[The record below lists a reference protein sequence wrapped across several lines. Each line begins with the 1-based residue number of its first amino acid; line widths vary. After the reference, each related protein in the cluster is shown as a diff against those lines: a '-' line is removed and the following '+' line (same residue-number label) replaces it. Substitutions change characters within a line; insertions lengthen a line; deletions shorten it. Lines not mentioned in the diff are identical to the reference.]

1 MTERMER
8 RLLDLKARQQAGEHM
23 PCPRCG
29 ADTMKEPI
37 HTNALSRATD
47 LYVCGACGSVEA
59 MLAFMKQ
66 EYPLTSWA
74 AFQPVRPPSDLGAL
88 PAAEVLQRVLK
99 EQVNTLIHLYRMC
112 RDDPKNGSEYRSEA
126 FESCPGLTELWTQ
139 PFYAKYQAADGAVI
153 LMFKTGAD
161 GRVQIAECVI
171 DKQARK
177 DLKASG
183 NLPGAFFVVQRPF
196 LPCLRR
202 ARRWRT
208 CGQSRRGR
216 SLPRP

>member
-47 LYVCGACGSVEA
+47 LYVCDACGSAEA

-112 RDDPKNGSEYRSEA
+112 RDDPKNSSEYRSEA

-139 PFYAKYQAADGAVI
+139 PFYAKYQAADGVVV

-171 DKQARK
+171 DK
-177 DLKASG
+177 
-183 NLPGAFFVVQRPF
+183 
-196 LPCLRR
+196 
-202 ARRWRT
+202 
-208 CGQSRRGR
+208 
-216 SLPRP
+216 

>member
-47 LYVCGACGSVEA
+47 LYVCDACGSAEA

-66 EYPLTSWA
+66 EYPLTCWA
-74 AFQPVRPPSDLGAL
+74 VFQPVRPPSDLGAL

-112 RDDPKNGSEYRSEA
+112 RDDPENGGEYRSEA

-139 PFYAKYQAADGAVI
+139 PFYAKYQAADGAVV

-171 DKQARK
+171 DK
-177 DLKASG
+177 
-183 NLPGAFFVVQRPF
+183 
-196 LPCLRR
+196 
-202 ARRWRT
+202 
-208 CGQSRRGR
+208 
-216 SLPRP
+216 

>member
-8 RLLDLKARQQAGEHM
+8 RLLDSKARQKAGEHM

-47 LYVCGACGSVEA
+47 LYVCDACGSVEA

-66 EYPLTSWA
+66 EYPLTSWV

-112 RDDPKNGSEYRSEA
+112 RDDPKNGGEYRSEA

-139 PFYAKYQAADGAVI
+139 PFYAK
-153 LMFKTGAD
+153 
-161 GRVQIAECVI
+161 
-171 DKQARK
+171 
-177 DLKASG
+177 
-183 NLPGAFFVVQRPF
+183 
-196 LPCLRR
+196 
-202 ARRWRT
+202 
-208 CGQSRRGR
+208 
-216 SLPRP
+216 

>member
-29 ADTMKEPI
+29 ADTVKEPI

-47 LYVCGACGSVEA
+47 LYVCDACGSAEA

-66 EYPLTSWA
+66 EYPLTCWA

-88 PAAEVLQRVLK
+88 PAAEALQRVLK

-112 RDDPKNGSEYRSEA
+112 RDDPENGGEYRSEA
-126 FESCPGLTELWTQ
+126 FESCPAL
-139 PFYAKYQAADGAVI
+139 
-153 LMFKTGAD
+153 
-161 GRVQIAECVI
+161 
-171 DKQARK
+171 
-177 DLKASG
+177 DLKARHA
-183 NLPGAFFVVQRPF
+183 P
-196 LPCLRR
+196 
-202 ARRWRT
+202 T
-208 CGQSRRGR
+208 CGKRAQQEKPPAGGNS
-216 SLPRP
+216 

>member
-23 PCPRCG
+23 LCPRCG

-47 LYVCGACGSVEA
+47 LYVCDACGSAEA

-88 PAAEVLQRVLK
+88 PTTEVLQRVLK

-126 FESCPGLTELWTQ
+126 FECCPGLTELWTQ

-171 DKQARK
+171 DK
-177 DLKASG
+177 
-183 NLPGAFFVVQRPF
+183 
-196 LPCLRR
+196 
-202 ARRWRT
+202 
-208 CGQSRRGR
+208 
-216 SLPRP
+216 

>member
-29 ADTMKEPI
+29 ADTLKEPI

-47 LYVCGACGSVEA
+47 LYVCDACGSAEA

-66 EYPLTSWA
+66 DYPLTCWA

-99 EQVNTLIHLYRMC
+99 
-112 RDDPKNGSEYRSEA
+112 
-126 FESCPGLTELWTQ
+126 
-139 PFYAKYQAADGAVI
+139 
-153 LMFKTGAD
+153 
-161 GRVQIAECVI
+161 
-171 DKQARK
+171 
-177 DLKASG
+177 
-183 NLPGAFFVVQRPF
+183 
-196 LPCLRR
+196 
-202 ARRWRT
+202 
-208 CGQSRRGR
+208 
-216 SLPRP
+216 